1 MNGEAS
7 HAQIGDAP
15 RQAAA
20 SAGRRLLTGRIWTLA
35 GTAVARGAALVASF
49 FVARS
54 LGAVSFGQLGAV
66 ENSIGMLAVFA
77 NLGLSL
83 TSTKFVAKYSD
94 VDPARAGRVLGLC
107 LTFSFFV
114 ALLLSAAVIA
124 SAPWVAD
131 VALASPELSGPLRL
145 ATAILVLSSINGA
158 LSGALVGLQAFKLIA
173 KLNLALG
180 IATVPVL
187 TFGAAQGGVLGAI
200 GGLIVVQALNT
211 ALQAIAVFRAAASS
225 GIAISLR
232 GSWRERRVLA
242 EFSLP
247 ALVNSALRSPVHWLC
262 IAMLVNQPGGFAEMG
277 LLHAANSWFLLLM
290 FLPGQL
296 ANVYYPMFETAL
308 ARNDS
313 DELRRLVWKSVQL
326 NAIACGGIALVLAA
340 SAKSIAAWYGV
351 EYLESAA
358 VLRISAIT
366 GLIIAVQQPLS
377 AYLVAVANMWLVTA
391 CSVLWAVACVSS
403 CYGLLNYG
411 ASGVAAG
418 RLVGYIAYA
427 AVVAGLAIPRLA
439 SSVKRA
445 RDDRSNADLR
455 LQPTAA

>member
-20 SAGRRLLTGRIWTLA
+20 SAGRRLLTGMGWTLL
-35 GTAVARGAALVASF
+35 GTVVARGAALVASF

-107 LTFSFFV
+107 LTFSLSA
-114 ALLLSAAVIA
+114 ALLLSAVVIA

-131 VALASPELSGPLRL
+131 VTLGSPQLSGPLRL
-145 ATAILVLSSINGA
+145 ATAILVLSSLNGA
-158 LSGALVGLQAFKLIA
+158 LSGALVGLQAFRLIA
-173 KLNLALG
+173 TLNLALG

-200 GGLIVVQALNT
+200 GGLIVVQALNA
-211 ALQAIAVFRAAASS
+211 ALQAIAVFRAASSS
-225 GIAISLR
+225 GIAISFR
-232 GSWRERRVLA
+232 GTWQERRVLA
-242 EFSLP
+242 AFSLP
-247 ALVNSALRSPVHWLC
+247 ALVNSAMRSPVHWLC
-262 IAMLVNQPGGFAEMG
+262 MAMLVHQPGGFSEMG
-277 LLHAANSWFLLLM
+277 LLHAANAWFLLLM

-313 DELRRLVWKSVQL
+313 DELRWLVWKSVQL
-326 NAIACGGIALVLAA
+326 NATACGGIALVLAT
-340 SAKSIAAWYGV
+340 SATSVATWYGV

-366 GLIIAVQQPLS
+366 GLIIAIQQPLS

-391 CSVLWAVACVSS
+391 CSVLWAFACVSS

-418 RLVGYIAYA
+418 RLIGYIAYA

-445 RDDRSNADLR
+445 RENTSSAHLR
-455 LQPTAA
+455 VQPTAA